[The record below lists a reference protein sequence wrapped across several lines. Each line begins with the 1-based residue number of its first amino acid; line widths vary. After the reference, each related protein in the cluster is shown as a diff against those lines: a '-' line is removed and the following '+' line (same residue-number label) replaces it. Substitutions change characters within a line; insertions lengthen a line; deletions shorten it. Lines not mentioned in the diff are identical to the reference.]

1 MPPAPTPSLRCAA
14 VERSGAD
21 DAWDEPWDGNDDD
34 VVPAYP
40 PAPLPAHERVWRHP
54 SEVGQATWHHT
65 EPPVA
70 IGRGLLVT
78 TGAIGCV
85 LGIAVLLLLVPIGG
99 GLAPTASPAVTS
111 SFAVAGTEP
120 TGTTPRTEL
129 RGGTGPSSGPSTGPS
144 TTATPAQLPAEQV
157 PSTVLVSADAATTG
171 GRPHEAAMAIA
182 VSIANQ
188 RFMITTAHA
197 VLSSNGV
204 SIIGPGD
211 SASGTVVS
219 IGADL
224 AFIEPG
230 RTIEVASFS
239 AVATAEPGQEVTVLA
254 DEPTDVAYAPDGGIP
269 ELDAA
274 KVLEG
279 TPVVDA
285 DGALVAL
292 CTLIVDGDG
301 TYVDLV
307 PIIIPDDIGTPD
319 TAPATADG
327 GGSAPPTP
335 TTPPSSATTVV
346 VPSTVASS
354 VTTPAP
360 MPWAGLRFDGA
371 PASAPLTVTGTATAS
386 PASAVGIAPGDRI
399 TAIDGTQVATVDE
412 LLLEIRRHVPGDTV
426 SITVVPRSAGPG
438 TTGSAAAERTVIVT
452 LGAFVPTG

>member
-1 MPPAPTPSLRCAA
+1 M
-14 VERSGAD
+14 ERSGPD

-34 VVPAYP
+34 VAPVYP

-54 SEVGQATWHHT
+54 SEVGQATWQHT
-65 EPPVA
+65 EPPVV

-99 GLAPTASPAVTS
+99 GLAPTASPTVTS
-111 SFAVAGTEP
+111 SFAVAGTGTGTGTEP
-120 TGTTPRTEL
+120 SGTTPRAEL
-129 RGGTGPSSGPSTGPS
+129 RGGTGPS
-144 TTATPAQLPAEQV
+144 TTAAPALLPAEHV
-157 PSTVLVSADAATTG
+157 PNTVLVSSDAASSG
-171 GRPHEAAMAIA
+171 DRPQRTAMAIA
-182 VSIANQ
+182 VSIVNQ
-188 RFMITTAHA
+188 PFMITTAHA
-197 VLSSNGV
+197 VLSSSGL

-224 AFIEPG
+224 AFIELG
-230 RTIEVASFS
+230 HTIEVASFA
-239 AVATAEPGQEVTVLA
+239 AVATAQPGQEVTVLA
-254 DEPTDVAYAPDGGIP
+254 DEPTAVAYAPDGGIP

-274 KVLEG
+274 TVLEG

-307 PIIIPDDIGTPD
+307 PVIIPDDIATLD
-319 TAPATADG
+319 TMPMTAADG
-327 GGSAPPTP
+327 GGSDPLTP
-335 TTPPSSATTVV
+335 TTPPSSTTTTTQAA
-346 VPSTVASS
+346 PSTVASA

-371 PASAPLTVTGTATAS
+371 PASAPLTVTGVAPAS
-386 PASAVGIAPGDRI
+386 PAATVGIAPGDRI
-399 TAIDGTQVATVDE
+399 TAIDGTQVDTVDG
-412 LLLEIRRHVPGDTV
+412 LLVEIRRHVPGDVV
-426 SITVVPRSAGPG
+426 SITLLTRSAG
-438 TTGSAAAERTVIVT
+438 TGSPVPAAVERTVIVT
-452 LGAFVPTG
+452 LGAFAPTG

>member
-1 MPPAPTPSLRCAA
+1 
-14 VERSGAD
+14 VERSGPD

-34 VVPAYP
+34 VAPAYP
-40 PAPLPAHERVWRHP
+40 PAPLPAHERAWRHP
-54 SEVGQATWHHT
+54 SEVGQATWQHT
-65 EPPVA
+65 EPPIA

-99 GLAPTASPAVTS
+99 GLAPTASPTATS
-111 SFAVAGTEP
+111 SFAIAGTAP
-120 TGTTPRTEL
+120 TGTAPAGTAPTEL
-129 RGGTGPSSGPSTGPS
+129 LGSTGPS
-144 TTATPAQLPAEQV
+144 TSAAPAQLPAEQV
-157 PSTVLVSADAATTG
+157 PSTVLVSADPATTAV
-171 GRPHEAAMAIA
+171 RPQGASMAIA
-182 VSIANQ
+182 VSVANQ

-197 VLSSNGV
+197 VLSSSGV

-230 RTIEVASFS
+230 RAIEVASFA

-274 KVLEG
+274 TVREG

-307 PIIIPDDIGTPD
+307 PIIIPDDLATPD
-319 TAPATADG
+319 TTLATTDDSDS
-327 GGSAPPTP
+327 GSDPPTP
-335 TTPPSSATTVV
+335 TTPPPSTTTTAI
-346 VPSTVASS
+346 PSTVAAPVAAI
-354 VTTPAP
+354 VTTQTPL
-360 MPWAGLRFDGA
+360 PWAGLRFDGA
-371 PASAPLTVTGTATAS
+371 PAAAPLTVTGVAPAS
-386 PASAVGIAPGDRI
+386 PASVAGIGPGDRI
-399 TAIDGTQVATVDE
+399 TAIDGTLVGTVDE
-412 LLLEIRRHVPGDTV
+412 LLVGIRRHVPGDMV
-426 SITVVPRSAGPG
+426 SITLVPRSANTATAGP
-438 TTGSAAAERTVIVT
+438 AAAERTVIVT